1 MAHVVLG
8 SFGGSGEG
16 GTHIGAC
23 AGGKILLLGL
33 LQKGAGSHNRLLS
46 HPQLLLLTRLTCSQ
60 QPAAAAAA
68 TAAATTSDVDLFH
81 ICHFLFF
88 PISSPHRTHDAT
100 NERG

>member
-46 HPQLLLLTRLTCSQ
+46 HPQLLLLRLTRLHSCSQ
-60 QPAAAAAA
+60 QQ
-68 TAAATTSDVDLFH
+68 TASNNN
-81 ICHFLFF
+81 CCC
-88 PISSPHRTHDAT
+88 
-100 NERG
+100 NN